1 MITLTINGI
10 KTQVREGA
18 TILQAAKFLEIPIPT
33 LCYHPWLK
41 PFGACRVCV
50 VQVQRPQGYELMT
63 ACNIPCEEGMIVFT
77 DTEHVR
83 QARRVV
89 VELML
94 ARWPNVPVVQK
105 LAAEVGLE
113 KPRFSSEMRD
123 EAPDACILCL
133 RCVRI
138 CEEVVGACA
147 IGYEDR
153 GIKRR
158 VVTPFNQESE
168 ACVACGACAHVCPTS
183 HMKFEPEDYRGKP
196 PEFLLGPNTAIY
208 VTTPQ
213 AVPKVPRIDRDACI
227 HFKTDGCRKCVEVCE
242 AKAVNHEMTDQELE
256 IEVGQILV
264 ATGYDLFDASVMA
277 QYGYGRLD
285 NIYTALDIERMLN
298 ATGPTGGQIRL
309 KNGQPPRAVGIIHCV
324 GSRDENHRRYC
335 SRVCCMYALKF
346 AHLIKE
352 RCPEA
357 EVYNFY
363 IDMRAFGKGY
373 EEFYSRVLHEGANVI
388 RGKVAEVVQA
398 GWSKQE
404 EGTLL
409 IRCEDTLIGRFREI
423 PVDMVILCNAIE
435 PRRDAERVARLF
447 GLSRSPDGFFL
458 ERHPKL
464 DPVATSSDGLFV
476 AGCAQGPKDIPDTV
490 AQASAAAAR
499 MLGTIAKGVVEIDP
513 VRAEIHE
520 EYCSGCRVC
529 NALCPYEAIE
539 YLEDRNVS
547 RVNSALCKGC
557 GTCVAACPAGAITG
571 YGFSDLQLQAELE
584 GLLTVR

>member
-1 MITLTINGI
+1 MISLTINGTR
-10 KTQVREGA
+10 TQVREGT

-50 VQVQRPQGYELMT
+50 VQVQRPHGYELLT
-63 ACNIPCEEGMIVFT
+63 ACNIPCEEGMIVQT
-77 DTEHVR
+77 DTEPVR

-94 ARWPNVPVVQK
+94 ARWPNVPVVRK

-113 KPRFSSEMRD
+113 KPRFISEMRD

-147 IGYEDR
+147 LGYEDR

-158 VVTPFNQESE
+158 VVTPFDQESE

-183 HMKFEPEDYRGKP
+183 HIRFEPEDYRGKP

-213 AVPKVPRIDRDACI
+213 AVPKVPRIDRNACI
-227 HFKTDGCRKCVEVCE
+227 HFKTDGCQKCVEVCE
-242 AKAVNHEMTDQELE
+242 AKAVKHEMTDEELE

-309 KNGQPPRAVGIIHCV
+309 KNGRPPRAVGIIHCV
-324 GSRDENHRRYC
+324 GSRDENYRRYC

-398 GWSKQE
+398 GWSKQD

-409 IRCEDTLIGRFREI
+409 IRCEDTLIGKFREI

-435 PRRDAERVARLF
+435 PQRDAERVARLF

-499 MLGTIAKGVVEIDP
+499 MLATIAKGVVEIDP
-513 VRAEIHE
+513 VRAEINE

-539 YLEDRNVS
+539 YLEDRKVS

-571 YGFSDLQLQAELE
+571 YGFSDSQLQAELE